1 MEEREERGTGMF
13 FKKGGFLLILLVFI
27 LFLLLFLLK
36 IKGDMVDFEVN
47 YEAGKRLSLGE
58 TLYQVEDEH
67 YMFKYLPASSI
78 LYLPLSYLP
87 LDVAKAIWYFLVIF
101 CSFSLV
107 YGLRRMLP
115 SREVKSV
122 YVIAIPP
129 LILAKFFFREI
140 QLGQINAVVA
150 VILTLM
156 IWFLVYD
163 EKRNP
168 LKREIGAGLFW
179 GLGTALKPYA
189 LIFFPYFIVKKKWN
203 SLWSGIGFLLVAI
216 WVPSLFYGFR
226 GNMRVFKEWVST
238 LSQSTPSLITSQDN
252 ISILAFFAKWTSN
265 QAISLVL
272 SGVIIAFLG
281 FLVLFLI
288 LKGKGIPRAS
298 VLECSVLFI
307 LIPLVSPLGWDYT
320 LLISVLGIMII
331 VNNFFSYTRFW
342 RGVLVL
348 NFCIVSLSLY
358 DIMGRELYA
367 QFMSWSVI
375 TINFLVILGYLFYL
389 RLQKIC

>member
-1 MEEREERGTGMF
+1 MLFSKGTF
-13 FKKGGFLLILLVFI
+13 FLVLLAFI
-27 LFLLLFLLK
+27 LFLLLFLFK

-58 TLYQVEDEH
+58 TLYRVEDEH

-78 LYLPLSYLP
+78 LYLPLSYLS
-87 LDVAKAIWYFLVIF
+87 LDAAKAIWYFLVIF

-107 YGLRRMLP
+107 YVSYKVLP
-115 SREVKSV
+115 SREIKCI
-122 YVIAIPP
+122 YVIVIPP

-140 QLGQINAVVA
+140 QLGQINALVA
-150 VILTLM
+150 IILLLM

-163 EKRNP
+163 KKLNP
-168 LKREIGAGLFW
+168 SNKEIFAGLLW

-189 LIFFPYFIVKKKWN
+189 LIFFPYFIVKKKWK
-203 SLWSGIGFLLVAI
+203 SLLSGIGFLIAAL

-226 GNMRVFKEWVST
+226 GNALVFKEWVST

-252 ISILAFFAKWTSN
+252 ISILAFFAKWTGN
-265 QAISLVL
+265 QNISLVL

-281 FLVLFLI
+281 FLFLFLV
-288 LKGKGIPRAS
+288 LKGKEIPRAS
-298 VLECSVLFI
+298 VLECSVLLI
-307 LIPLVSPLGWDYT
+307 LIPLISPLGWDYT

-331 VNNFFSYTRFW
+331 VNYFFRFTRLW
-342 RGVLVL
+342 RGVLVV

-358 DIMGRELYA
+358 DIMGRGLYA
-367 QFMSWSVI
+367 QFMFWSVI
-375 TINFLVILGYLFYL
+375 TINFLITLGYLSYL
-389 RLQKIC
+389 RLRKVC

>member
-1 MEEREERGTGMF
+1 MLFRKGT
-13 FKKGGFLLILLVFI
+13 FLLILLAFI
-27 LFLLLFLLK
+27 LFLLLFIFK

-47 YEAGKRLSLGE
+47 YEAGKRLSMGE
-58 TLYQVEDEH
+58 TLYRTADEH

-107 YGLRRMLP
+107 YISYKILP
-115 SREVKSV
+115 SRKIKSI
-122 YVIAIPP
+122 YVIVIPP

-140 QLGQINAVVA
+140 QLGQINTLVTT
-150 VILTLM
+150 ILLLM

-163 EKRNP
+163 KKLNP
-168 LKREIGAGLFW
+168 SKKEIFAGLFW
-179 GLGTALKPYA
+179 GLGTAMKPYA
-189 LIFFPYFIVKKKWN
+189 LIFFPYFIVKKKWK
-203 SLWSGIGFLLVAI
+203 SLLSGIGILLVALLA
-216 WVPSLFYGFR
+216 PSLFYGFQ
-226 GNMRVFKEWVST
+226 GNLLVIKEWAST

-252 ISILAFFAKWTSN
+252 ISIVAFFAKWTGSQN
-265 QAISLVL
+265 IALVL
-272 SGVIIAFLG
+272 SGLVIALLA
-281 FLVLFLI
+281 FLVLFLV
-288 LKGKGIPRAS
+288 LKGKEIPRAS
-298 VLECSVLFI
+298 VLECSGLLI

-331 VNNFFSYTRFW
+331 MNNYFRYTKLW
-342 RGVLVL
+342 RGVLVV

-367 QFMSWSVI
+367 TFMSWSVI
-375 TINFLVILGYLFYL
+375 TINFLVIFGYLAYL
-389 RLQKIC
+389 RLRKVC